1 MSEQPVLV
9 REHYR
14 GGGAGGSAPP
24 PGDGAP
30 PPDTGGGGGGVM
42 SARWG
47 PLPVWGWLTIAGVLA
62 VGAYFWIRR
71 GQAGAATAASQSQAA
86 TTTGTTAGTATDTGC
101 YDAGGNSVP
110 CAEADYAS
118 EIAALQNEVDNM
130 QGGASTPVSTPGA
143 GSTMQ
148 VTVPDVVGDG
158 IVQARATVRAAGLV
172 PVAQGGSQGK
182 GTVTAQSPS
191 AGNVASFGDTVTLSV
206 TASVSASTLPRTQ
219 TTTGTTT

>member
-14 GGGAGGSAPP
+14 GGGGGGSAPP

-47 PLPVWGWLTIAGVLA
+47 PLPVWGWLVVGGVLA
-62 VGAYFWIRR
+62 VGAYFWIRH
-71 GQAGAATAASQSQAA
+71 GQAGAAAASTAASQSQA
-86 TTTGTTAGTATDTGC
+86 GSTAGTATDTGC
-101 YDAGGNSVP
+101 YDSSGNSVP
-110 CAEADYAS
+110 CSEADYAS
-118 EIAALQNEVDNM
+118 EIAGLQSEIDNM
-130 QGGASTPVSTPGA
+130 QGGASTPVSTAGA

-148 VTVPDVVGDG
+148 VTVPDVVGDAA
-158 IVQARATVRAAGLV
+158 VQARATVRAAGLV
-172 PVAQGGSQGK
+172 PVVQGGSSRGQ
-182 GTVTAQSPS
+182 GTVSAQSPP

-206 TASVSASTLPRTQ
+206 TSAASAKATTA
-219 TTTGTTT
+219 TTTTT